1 MNDDRLKFIAL
12 IRAFIDAIET
22 CTDIS
27 EDYVTALWDLY
38 GARNN
43 KCNSILIYYDTLGS
57 VINTMM
63 GCFANRISFQTV
75 IKRAVGDGSSK
86 EEEKRHAENWS
97 RGGGVQY
104 NDSVYNGQSLTRGQA
119 NAQAYSSSF
128 DVAKRSSNELGYY
141 TDTGKGDSMRQTI
154 ADSFSNSAGFN
165 NQASSAQ
172 DKYVRT
178 GEGSTCS
185 YAREER
191 FTFGSGIP
199 ALVIALSA
207 DDTQVTSSK
216 HYKTSDATR
225 YKRDASDV
233 DYRTARNKSDENA
246 KSRVMAFSNFQAVVD
261 NASSNASQGWRVM
274 EMRGSRDSIAYQL
287 GTGYTQGDSK
297 GNAQSNLT
305 GRESLD
311 ATRTRDNSYNY
322 DSNVTMTEEKSNQLV
337 QHLKELQSLMLAR
350 RKDIA
355 TKGKSSPKPVVGQ
368 RAFSITSLQ
377 NTHRTY
383 VIKTE
388 EVCTCFS
395 NPCIQE
401 CHCGLNWGAFVI

>member
-141 TDTGKGDSMRQTI
+141 TDTGKGDSIRPVSYTHLTLPTI
-154 ADSFSNSAGFN
+154 YS
-165 NQASSAQ
+165 
-172 DKYVRT
+172 V
-178 GEGSTCS
+178 
-185 YAREER
+185 
-191 FTFGSGIP
+191 
-199 ALVIALSA
+199 
-207 DDTQVTSSK
+207 
-216 HYKTSDATR
+216 
-225 YKRDASDV
+225 
-233 DYRTARNKSDENA
+233 
-246 KSRVMAFSNFQAVVD
+246 
-261 NASSNASQGWRVM
+261 
-274 EMRGSRDSIAYQL
+274 
-287 GTGYTQGDSK
+287 
-297 GNAQSNLT
+297 
-305 GRESLD
+305 
-311 ATRTRDNSYNY
+311 
-322 DSNVTMTEEKSNQLV
+322 
-337 QHLKELQSLMLAR
+337 
-350 RKDIA
+350 
-355 TKGKSSPKPVVGQ
+355 
-368 RAFSITSLQ
+368 
-377 NTHRTY
+377 
-383 VIKTE
+383 
-388 EVCTCFS
+388 
-395 NPCIQE
+395 
-401 CHCGLNWGAFVI
+401 

>member
-128 DVAKRSSNELGYY
+128 DVAKRSSNEL
-141 TDTGKGDSMRQTI
+141 DR
-154 ADSFSNSAGFN
+154 
-165 NQASSAQ
+165 
-172 DKYVRT
+172 
-178 GEGSTCS
+178 
-185 YAREER
+185 
-191 FTFGSGIP
+191 
-199 ALVIALSA
+199 
-207 DDTQVTSSK
+207 
-216 HYKTSDATR
+216 
-225 YKRDASDV
+225 
-233 DYRTARNKSDENA
+233 KS
-246 KSRVMAFSNFQAVVD
+246 VV
-261 NASSNASQGWRVM
+261 
-274 EMRGSRDSIAYQL
+274 
-287 GTGYTQGDSK
+287 
-297 GNAQSNLT
+297 
-305 GRESLD
+305 
-311 ATRTRDNSYNY
+311 
-322 DSNVTMTEEKSNQLV
+322 
-337 QHLKELQSLMLAR
+337 
-350 RKDIA
+350 
-355 TKGKSSPKPVVGQ
+355 
-368 RAFSITSLQ
+368 
-377 NTHRTY
+377 
-383 VIKTE
+383 
-388 EVCTCFS
+388 
-395 NPCIQE
+395 
-401 CHCGLNWGAFVI
+401 